1 MIMFNKMIQQLR
13 IGKTRF
19 MKLRNQRGQS
29 LVEMAI
35 VTPLLIFLLLGVFE
49 VGNAVRNYM
58 VLVNVNR

>member
-1 MIMFNKMIQQLR
+1 MFDHLVSKFIHRRQRSQQR
-13 IGKTRF
+13 KE
-19 MKLRNQRGQS
+19 QGQS

-35 VTPLLIFLLLGVFE
+35 ITPLLIFLLLGVFE